1 MEKCV
6 RWLIFAETLRNTA
19 MKEEDI
25 YKIYAGTSDEIIKEG
40 YEGTKLEKK
49 RQRERFDRLDSK
61 ATTLVERMAV
71 VALALTGTLYM
82 YMNSASPSLWPL
94 LAMAIVLAATV
105 VSGCILIFGVLSG
118 RSFISDGIN
127 PDLYY
132 NNEVVEWCSECD
144 KNKRTSLF
152 RLYRTLVLKKEI
164 SLNEAELQRMAKRH
178 RWSIRI
184 WCAGG
189 GLGIVICI
197 LWGLSSAV

>member
-1 MEKCV
+1 
-6 RWLIFAETLRNTA
+6 
-19 MKEEDI
+19 MKSEE
-25 YKIYAGTSDEIIKEG
+25 IYAIYASTSEAIIKEG
-40 YEGTKLEKK
+40 YEGTELELK

-61 ATTLVERMAV
+61 ATTLVEEMAV

-82 YMNSASPSLWPL
+82 YSNSAGPSLWPL
-94 LAMAIVLAATV
+94 LAMAVVLAATV

-132 NNEVVEWCSECD
+132 NDEVVEWCSECD

-152 RLYRTLVLKKEI
+152 RLYRTVVMEREI
-164 SLNEAELQRMAKRH
+164 SLNEAELQHMAKRH

-184 WCAGG
+184 WCAGA
-189 GLGIVICI
+189 GLGIVIWVLI
-197 LWGLSSAV
+197 I

>member
-1 MEKCV
+1 MAYIC
-6 RWLIFAETLRNTA
+6 ETLRNTA

-49 RQRERFDRLDSK
+49 RQRERFNYLDAK
-61 ATTLVERMAV
+61 ATTLVERASV
-71 VALALTGTLYM
+71 VALALTGTIYM
-82 YMNSASPSLWPL
+82 YSTSSSPNPWGIV
-94 LAMAIVLAATV
+94 AIVTVLVATV

-132 NNEVVEWCSECD
+132 NEEIVEWCSKCD

-152 RLYRTLVLKKEI
+152 RLHRTLVMKKEI
-164 SLNEAELQRMAKRH
+164 SINEAELQRMAKRH

-184 WCAGG
+184 LCACA
-189 GLGIVICI
+189 GLGIVIWVLI
-197 LWGLSSAV
+197 I